1 MLGLQKGHKTLT
13 SMRKII
19 LSLVLLLSMSFAT
32 NASAFSFDWG
42 VTGGLNYT
50 KMNLKGDYKD
60 YFKSDNRAGWFA
72 GVKANVGIVLGFGLD
87 GAIVYSQQKYN
98 LVGTQ
103 VESAAVNESQT
114 ARSIEVPI
122 NLKYSI
128 GLGKMAA
135 IYVATGPQF
144 GFNLGD
150 KTLYS
155 VTQGTFERENMTTS
169 WNVGVGA
176 KLLGHLDLGVGYNF
190 GLGKVGDAIAN
201 ETIGNQIGAGK
212 IFKTSDTKANTFQV
226 QLTYYF

>member
-1 MLGLQKGHKTLT
+1 
-13 SMRKII
+13 MRKII

-72 GVKANVGIVLGFGLD
+72 GVKANVGIALGFGLD
-87 GAIVYSQQKYN
+87 GAILYSQQKFN
-98 LVGTQ
+98 IEGTE
-103 VESAAVNESQT
+103 VATAGVNQSQT
-114 ARSIEVPI
+114 ARSIEIPI

-128 GLGKMAA
+128 GLGKVATV
-135 IYVATGPQF
+135 YVATGPQF
-144 GFNLGD
+144 GFNMGD
-150 KTLYS
+150 KTLYK
-155 VTQGTFERENMTTS
+155 VDAGTFERENMSTS
-169 WNVGVGA
+169 WNVGLGT
-176 KLLGHLDLGVGYNF
+176 KLFGHVDLGVSYNF

-201 ETIGNQIGAGK
+201 YTIGEQTGAGD
-212 IFKTSDTKANTFQV
+212 IFKTDETKSNSFQV